1 MVIQVLRRRLHPST
15 VDGVRKD
22 LARTEDSVL
31 TALTIG
37 ELIEKNGEH
46 RWIEPLIEEM
56 GPWLMI
62 QLADLSNLL
71 EVILKYVPHLLPRTL
86 MNDH

>member
-1 MVIQVLRRRLHPST
+1 M
-15 VDGVRKD
+15 DGVRKD
-22 LARTEDSVL
+22 IARTEDSVL

-37 ELIEKNGEH
+37 ELIEKHGEH

>member
-1 MVIQVLRRRLHPST
+1 MTIER
-15 VDGVRKD
+15 
-22 LARTEDSVL
+22 AEDWVL

-37 ELIEKNGEH
+37 EQIKKRGEH
-46 RWIEPLIEEM
+46 GWMEPLIEEM

-71 EVILKYVPHLLPRTL
+71 EVILKYVPDPSSRTVF
-86 MNDH
+86 NDHRMNTYRH